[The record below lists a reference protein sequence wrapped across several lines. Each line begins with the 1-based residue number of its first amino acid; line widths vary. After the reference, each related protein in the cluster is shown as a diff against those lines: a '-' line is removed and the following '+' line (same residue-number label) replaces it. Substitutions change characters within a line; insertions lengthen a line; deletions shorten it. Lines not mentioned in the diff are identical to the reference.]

1 MKSEGYGKMDW
12 KTPDFI
18 KRYPGNPILD
28 ASKVPYEAVQI
39 FNAGFAKYNGKY
51 VCIFRNDYGRGK
63 EDFDWGKGKINLGL
77 AFSDDGVNWEVT
89 DKPCWEIHTEE
100 NYRVYDPRLTVID
113 GKCYVCFAMDTA
125 HGVRGGIAVT
135 EDFDKFDILNIA
147 VPENRNMVLFPEK
160 INGLYMRLERPM
172 PVYGRSAKFK
182 ESFDIWSSKS
192 PDLRYWGDSELVLP
206 AEKMPCCNCKIGPGA
221 PPVKTKY
228 GWLALTHFVNKVDYE
243 LPAWHDGWN
252 KIYYGG
258 VMLLDLENPN
268 KVIAIGKTPLMVPE
282 AEYECDGF
290 RGHTIFPGG
299 MILED
304 SGEVKIYYGAADT
317 YEALAT
323 CDVNDLL
330 NFVMQK

>member
-1 MKSEGYGKMDW
+1 
-12 KTPDFI
+12 
-18 KRYPGNPILD
+18 
-28 ASKVPYEAVQI
+28 
-39 FNAGFAKYNGKY
+39 
-51 VCIFRNDYGRGK
+51 
-63 EDFDWGKGKINLGL
+63 
-77 AFSDDGVNWEVT
+77 
-89 DKPCWEIHTEE
+89 
-100 NYRVYDPRLTVID
+100 
-113 GKCYVCFAMDTA
+113 
-125 HGVRGGIAVT
+125 
-135 EDFDKFDILNIA
+135 
-147 VPENRNMVLFPEK
+147 
-160 INGLYMRLERPM
+160 MRLERPM

-268 KVIAIGKTPLMVPE
+268 KVIGIGQTPLLVPE

-317 YEALAT
+317 YEARAT